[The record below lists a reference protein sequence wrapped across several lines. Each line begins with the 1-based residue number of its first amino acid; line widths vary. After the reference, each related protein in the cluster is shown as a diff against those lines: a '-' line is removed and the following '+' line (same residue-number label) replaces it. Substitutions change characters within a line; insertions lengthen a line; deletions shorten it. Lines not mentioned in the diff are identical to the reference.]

1 MTQPQGHQTRLA
13 TAALIVICS
22 ATAGHAQLDGHGP
35 DAWRVID
42 VAPDD
47 VLNLRMGPGTQY
59 PIIGSFAPDEGGLA
73 QTTCVP
79 FMPYGHGMSLSPES
93 RARLDL
99 PPRWC
104 LMASADARRQGWVSA
119 RFLAEDATPT
129 DTDPAHSTRDA
140 EEIAVN
146 LVRRLY
152 TLHDLALRGQALNP
166 LEPPRI
172 QDFFFLDDVARI
184 TNHPM
189 GADPLYDAQD
199 TEITDFQVSVESM
212 YRGLITVNATFRNF
226 GQPQTATFSLRPD
239 TQQPDAPIRILEIT
253 HQDWRFPG

>member
-1 MTQPQGHQTRLA
+1 MTQPQGHQTLLA
-13 TAALIVICS
+13 TAALILMCS
-22 ATAGHAQLDGHGP
+22 VNPGDAQHDGHGP

-59 PIIGSFAPDEGGLA
+59 PVIGSFAPDESGLV

-79 FMPYGHGMSLSPES
+79 FMPYGHGMALSPES
-93 RARLDL
+93 RASLDL

-119 RFLAEDATPT
+119 RFLAEDTATP
-129 DTDPAHSTRDA
+129 DTDPAQSTRDA
-140 EEIAVN
+140 EDIALH
-146 LVRRLY
+146 LVQRLY
-152 TLHDLALRGQALNP
+152 TLHDLAQRGQALSP
-166 LEPPRI
+166 LAPPRV

-184 TNHPM
+184 TDHPM

-199 TEITDFQVSVESM
+199 TEITDFQISVEST

-226 GQPQTATFSLRPD
+226 GNPQTAIFSLRPD